1 MRYAETSGSIE
12 VRPADENGFTVGL
25 HEGAG
30 EIVVSF
36 EGWHEHFKAEF
47 EALNCFAFGLSE
59 SCRLRVGYRGAMPVS
74 WTVEAARDGT
84 WIPDSKTG
92 LLFVPFWRSKRVRYL
107 QNRWL
112 PAA

>member
-1 MRYAETSGSIE
+1 MRYAETGGSIE
-12 VRPADENGFTVGL
+12 VHPADANGFTVGL
-25 HEGAG
+25 CESAG

-36 EGWHEHFKAEF
+36 EGWHEHFKAES

-59 SCRLRVGYRGAMPVS
+59 SCRLRVAYRGAMPVS
-74 WTVEAARDGT
+74 WAVECWRDER
-84 WIPDSKTG
+84 WIPDTETG
-92 LLFVPFWRSKRVRYL
+92 LIFVPFWRSKSVRYL